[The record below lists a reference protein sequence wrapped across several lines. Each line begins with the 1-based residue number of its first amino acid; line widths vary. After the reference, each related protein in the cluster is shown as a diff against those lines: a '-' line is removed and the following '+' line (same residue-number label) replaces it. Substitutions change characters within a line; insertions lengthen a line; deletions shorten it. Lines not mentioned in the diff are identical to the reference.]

1 MRNTSK
7 LEEDVSCSTVVQ
19 AGVVGGDGD
28 IFLTPSFGTKEQQL
42 DGFNVVNIFFNGER

>member
-1 MRNTSK
+1 MCR
-7 LEEDVSCSTVVQ
+7 VSVVQ

-42 DGFNVVNIFFNGER
+42 NGFNVVNVFFNGER